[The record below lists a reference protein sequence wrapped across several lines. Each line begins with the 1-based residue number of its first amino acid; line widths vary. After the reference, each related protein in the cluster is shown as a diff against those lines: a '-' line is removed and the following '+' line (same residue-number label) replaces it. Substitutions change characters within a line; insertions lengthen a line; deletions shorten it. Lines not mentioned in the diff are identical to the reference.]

1 MSASDVALFSLNQ
14 RDADIGVRER
24 FAEALAGA
32 DGSDRLVLL
41 TCHRAEVL
49 IADPSDRDL
58 LSARLGTELPAAG
71 HLRSG
76 KDAVR
81 QLLRVVCG
89 LDSAVRGEA
98 QILGQLRRAYEAARG
113 EGLDPVLALV
123 VRRALETGRELRR
136 TTPLGSVRRTLGSL
150 AVDAAL
156 AGLPAPTT
164 ATVLVIG
171 AGEVG
176 KLALRALGSRTG
188 DVIVAN
194 RDAARGEAVAAE
206 HGGRAIPLD
215 QLEDALATAD
225 VVIAAADTR
234 GTVLTVPRLTARLA
248 HGPLTIVDLAVPRS
262 VPSEARAL
270 DGLRYVDVDRLAAG
284 AGSELDRGER
294 CGHGHH
300 RRLAHDPAALTDLL
314 VRRVEPDVWVGLV
327 QRAVTEL
334 SELLVEQRAD
344 AAHLAAADAA
354 ATQRRH
360 EVIDLACADGTHVCL
375 LDHRKKGSVDA
386 PTRFEQRREE
396 AARAQLGDLQLEP
409 ARPGVEDPLSMA
421 IAVRGAG
428 RCALMRLGTDVGR
441 CLSLDEP
448 LHGVLEN
455 APEQV
460 GVGAV
465 EVVE

>member
-284 AGSELDRGER
+284 AGSELDDAALADIEARCDTAADEIMRELRARDAVPAISALRARAESIRTAHLER
-294 CGHGHH
+294 ALARLQHLPERD
-300 RRLAHDPAALTDLL
+300 RRVVESLSESLAHALIHEPTVRLRESPEREASARDLFKL
-314 VRRVEPDVWVGLV
+314 
-327 QRAVTEL
+327 
-334 SELLVEQRAD
+334 
-344 AAHLAAADAA
+344 
-354 ATQRRH
+354 
-360 EVIDLACADGTHVCL
+360 
-375 LDHRKKGSVDA
+375 
-386 PTRFEQRREE
+386 
-396 AARAQLGDLQLEP
+396 
-409 ARPGVEDPLSMA
+409 
-421 IAVRGAG
+421 
-428 RCALMRLGTDVGR
+428 
-441 CLSLDEP
+441 
-448 LHGVLEN
+448 
-455 APEQV
+455 
-460 GVGAV
+460 
-465 EVVE
+465 